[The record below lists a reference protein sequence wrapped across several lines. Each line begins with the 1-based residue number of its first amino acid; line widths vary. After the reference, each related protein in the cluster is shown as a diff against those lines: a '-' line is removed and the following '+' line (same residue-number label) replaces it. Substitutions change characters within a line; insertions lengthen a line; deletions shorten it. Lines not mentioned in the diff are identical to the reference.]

1 MRHPDRCA
9 CEACMA
15 QVPGLTPA
23 PTPARD
29 DVRILVDRL
38 ATDVA
43 ELRERVAL
51 LEAQTPRDAR

>member
-1 MRHPDRCA
+1 
-9 CEACMA
+9 MA

-23 PTPARD
+23 PAPARE

-51 LEAQTPRDAR
+51 LEAQTPRDAP